1 MMNCPKCENELRED
15 MFCENC
21 NEYLFN
27 MDKDKKSDIA
37 KSWLKVFG
45 ITVGCF
51 ALLICIL
58 IGVLT
63 ISDSHKYNE
72 ELNSKYEE
80 ICQYISD
87 NNYQSALNC
96 LEIFKKDYSDKK
108 KAVSKINELNSD
120 IEIKLYESRNF
131 EDSGIANCELYLE
144 YYPNG
149 KYENEI
155 KQSLLEL
162 SEKEAVKNID
172 KATSY
177 IQKNDVLNADSIL
190 QEIVNNTYVSEDTKK
205 QANDLINSISSKVA
219 DAKGKTAI
227 LGTWKKE
234 TGVQYIFEDNGHMSV
249 SLSSDYNNQLGTTL
263 DGMEVNSLLSEIN
276 DFSPVVRGGTWK
288 YIGTDTNGSEPVY
301 TYSLFYYGSQYRCI
315 IPVDSAY
322 KMGIYLSSGI
332 GDMSILTK

>member
-87 NNYQSALNC
+87 KFSRIL
-96 LEIFKKDYSDKK
+96 
-108 KAVSKINELNSD
+108 SD
-120 IEIKLYESRNF
+120 IWLCGAFLRYW
-131 EDSGIANCELYLE
+131 
-144 YYPNG
+144 
-149 KYENEI
+149 
-155 KQSLLEL
+155 
-162 SEKEAVKNID
+162 NI
-172 KATSY
+172 
-177 IQKNDVLNADSIL
+177 
-190 QEIVNNTYVSEDTKK
+190 
-205 QANDLINSISSKVA
+205 
-219 DAKGKTAI
+219 
-227 LGTWKKE
+227 
-234 TGVQYIFEDNGHMSV
+234 
-249 SLSSDYNNQLGTTL
+249 
-263 DGMEVNSLLSEIN
+263 
-276 DFSPVVRGGTWK
+276 
-288 YIGTDTNGSEPVY
+288 
-301 TYSLFYYGSQYRCI
+301 SQ
-315 IPVDSAY
+315 
-322 KMGIYLSSGI
+322 
-332 GDMSILTK
+332 

>member
-190 QEIVNNTYVSEDTKK
+190 QEIVNNTYVS
-205 QANDLINSISSKVA
+205 
-219 DAKGKTAI
+219 
-227 LGTWKKE
+227 
-234 TGVQYIFEDNGHMSV
+234 
-249 SLSSDYNNQLGTTL
+249 
-263 DGMEVNSLLSEIN
+263 
-276 DFSPVVRGGTWK
+276 
-288 YIGTDTNGSEPVY
+288 
-301 TYSLFYYGSQYRCI
+301 
-315 IPVDSAY
+315 
-322 KMGIYLSSGI
+322 
-332 GDMSILTK
+332 